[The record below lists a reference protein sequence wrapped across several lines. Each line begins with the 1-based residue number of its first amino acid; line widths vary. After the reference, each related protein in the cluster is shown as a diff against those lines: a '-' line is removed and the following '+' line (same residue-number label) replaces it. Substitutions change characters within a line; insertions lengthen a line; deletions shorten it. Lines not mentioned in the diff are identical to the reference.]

1 MSSESAETLERES
14 EIRLHEP
21 AIAPFRQD
29 ILKGNWDSVSN
40 HLNVLGI
47 TNEDNLHVCI
57 FTYMLSIYIEYN
69 FYFYVQLSNE
79 LSSFLYISIEYSILN
94 CKTKVSRIF
103 RIKKV
108 KTGIEGVER
117 RSGTSLQRYQSTS

>member
-21 AIAPFRQD
+21 AIAQFRQD

-47 TNEDNLHVCI
+47 TSEDNLHVCTC
-57 FTYMLSIYIEYN
+57 F
-69 FYFYVQLSNE
+69 Q
-79 LSSFLYISIEYSILN
+79 SILN
-94 CKTKVSRIF
+94 MIFLLRDNYLTKYHHF
-103 RIKKV
+103 FM
-108 KTGIEGVER
+108 
-117 RSGTSLQRYQSTS
+117 YA